1 MDPDLILIF
10 TFITIVTTILGFT
23 INGIVSKVLA
33 HKRWERER
41 EGQISS
47 GSPAVSQVSE
57 RTEMIE
63 DRLRVLERLA
73 TDRGQLLSD
82 EIEALRDSSAKG
94 RQLEKDA
101 Q

>member
-1 MDPDLILIF
+1 MYDLDLVLIF
-10 TFITIVTTILGFT
+10 GFIIVVTTILGLS

-33 HKRWERER
+33 HKRWERENER
-41 EGQISS
+41 ESNGSS
-47 GSPAVSQVSE
+47 SVVTGIAD

-82 EIEALRDSSAKG
+82 EIEALRDRAVP
-94 RQLEKDA
+94 QEKDKERA
-101 Q
+101 

>member
-10 TFITIVTTILGFT
+10 GFIIVVTTILGIT

-33 HKRWERER
+33 HKRWEKEQY
-41 EGQISS
+41 GGASSSDGVSQISD
-47 GSPAVSQVSE
+47 

-63 DRLRVLERLA
+63 DRVRVLERLA

-82 EIEALRDSSAKG
+82 EIEALRSSTRA
-94 RQLEKDA
+94 LERDI
-101 Q
+101 